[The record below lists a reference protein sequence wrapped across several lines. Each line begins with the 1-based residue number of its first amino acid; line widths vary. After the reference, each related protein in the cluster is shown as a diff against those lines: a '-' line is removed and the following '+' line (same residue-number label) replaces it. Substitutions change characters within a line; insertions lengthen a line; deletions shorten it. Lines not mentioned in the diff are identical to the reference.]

1 MPSPVI
7 SPAVAPLFC
16 ALLSLAP
23 QATVLAQQP
32 RASAPS
38 ISQAVPHSLAI
49 RCGHLLD
56 GKTDRAQDNAII
68 LVKDRVIEQVGTS
81 ITIPPDA
88 TVIDLSK
95 ATVLP
100 GLIDCHT
107 HILLQGDI
115 TSRDYDDQLLKESI
129 PYRTIRATVSA
140 HKALLNGFTTLRDL
154 ETEGAMYADVDVK
167 KAIVAG
173 LIDGPRLFVS
183 TRSLDVTGAYPL
195 LGYSW
200 ELQMP
205 HGVQVVDGPDECR
218 KAVREQIQYGAD
230 WIKVY
235 ADRSYYFEKDGSL
248 HSILTFAPDELRA
261 ICDEAKK
268 LHRKVAAHAI
278 GREGI
283 ENALL
288 CGCSSIEHGDGFD
301 DELISLAK
309 QKGVWWCP
317 TLFVT
322 EYVAEGRAAEGR
334 PIYGQMIDFQRKAF
348 AKGVRAGVKIAF
360 GTDAGGFSWDVNEAI
375 EFERMVAAGM
385 SAAQAIHSAT
395 RAAAELLDMDGKLG
409 EISPGAFADLVA
421 VEGDPLRDIGV
432 LQHVKFVMK
441 EGRVVRDDLKSQR

>member
-1 MPSPVI
+1 MDHFAIASI
-7 SPAVAPLFC
+7 VAPLTC
-16 ALLSLAP
+16 VLLSLAP
-23 QATVLAQQP
+23 SAPARVQQP
-32 RASAPS
+32 AAKAP
-38 ISQAVPHSLAI
+38 AAAHWAAI

-56 GKTDRAQDNAII
+56 GKGERAQDETIV
-68 LVKDRVIEQVGTS
+68 LVKDNLIEKVGPS
-81 ITIPPDA
+81 VAIPPDA
-88 TVIDLSK
+88 TLVDLST

-115 TSRDYDDQLLKESI
+115 TSRDYDEQLLKESI
-129 PYRTIRATVSA
+129 PYRAIRATVSA
-140 HKALLNGFTTLRDL
+140 RTALSNGFTTLRDL

-167 KAIVAG
+167 KAIANGV
-173 LIDGPRLFVS
+173 IEGPRLFVA

-200 ELQMP
+200 ELHMP
-205 HGVQVVDGPDECR
+205 HGVQVADGVDECR
-218 KAVREQIQYGAD
+218 KAVREQIQFGAD

-235 ADRSYYFEKDGSL
+235 ADRSYYFEPDGSL

-261 ICDEAKK
+261 ICDEARK

-283 ENALL
+283 ENALT
-288 CGCSSIEHGDGFD
+288 CGCTSIEHGDGFD
-301 DELISLAK
+301 DELLALAK
-309 QKGVWWCP
+309 QKGAWWCP

-348 AKGVRAGVKIAF
+348 AKGVKAGVKMAF
-360 GTDAGGFSWDVNEAI
+360 GTDAGGFSWDVNEAV

-385 SAAQAIHSAT
+385 STAQALRSATSAAAQ
-395 RAAAELLDMDGKLG
+395 LLDMGGKLG

-421 VEGDPLRDIGV
+421 VEGDPLRDIGL

-441 EGRVVRDDLKSQR
+441 DGRVVRNDLAKPR